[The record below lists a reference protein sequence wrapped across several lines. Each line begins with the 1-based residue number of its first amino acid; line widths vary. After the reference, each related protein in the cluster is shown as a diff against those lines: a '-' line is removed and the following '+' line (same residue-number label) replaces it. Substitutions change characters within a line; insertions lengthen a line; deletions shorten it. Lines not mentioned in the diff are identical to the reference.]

1 MDSSFNFVDDFTL
14 QTFMNK
20 SNYDKYLMK
29 HNEKKYKEKVSSEV
43 HFTYVMDMRGMMK
56 KNVNSLHS
64 NL

>member
-29 HNEKKYKEKVSSEV
+29 HNEKKYQEKIEYKNKLNAFKNSII
-43 HFTYVMDMRGMMK
+43 K
-56 KNVNSLHS
+56 K
-64 NL
+64 

>member
-29 HNEKKYKEKVSSEV
+29 HNEKKYKKRLNIK
-43 HFTYVMDMRGMMK
+43 T
-56 KNVNSLHS
+56 N
-64 NL
+64 